1 MAKKAVSITLD
12 ESNLLWLKGR
22 ARVLAGG
29 SLSEA
34 VDRLIDSA
42 RAGTLGAA
50 EPPRSVVGTI
60 EVPDDAVL
68 ATAAEHSR
76 RLFERSLSRPG
87 FMPAHRSKSPAAIP
101 KRKRRP

>member
-1 MAKKAVSITLD
+1 MPKKAVSITLD

-22 ARVLAGG
+22 ARVRAGG

-34 VDRLIDSA
+34 VDQLIAEA

-68 ATAAEHSR
+68 TAASVDLGSVFTATLDRPVFMEETRAAMRSAKSSR
-76 RLFERSLSRPG
+76 
-87 FMPAHRSKSPAAIP
+87 K
-101 KRKRRP
+101 K